1 MIYLVRRDAPDFLS
15 CEKATKRCNGEKKS
29 DEMCLLR
36 NTNMNASGINDRL
49 LKNHE
54 IGRTLT
60 FDELLSKETVTFFTN
75 WTDGLNFPGIYG
87 SGIMIPGLDNTWKY
101 IIYLGNGAASFGLWR
116 SGSGIK
122 WTSLT

>member
-1 MIYLVRRDAPDFLS
+1 
-15 CEKATKRCNGEKKS
+15 
-29 DEMCLLR
+29 
-36 NTNMNASGINDRL
+36 MNASGINDRL

-75 WTDGLNFPGIYG
+75 WTDGINFPGIYG

>member
-1 MIYLVRRDAPDFLS
+1 MAFEL
-15 CEKATKRCNGEKKS
+15 
-29 DEMCLLR
+29 

-75 WTDGLNFPGIYG
+75 WTDGINFPGIYG

>member
-1 MIYLVRRDAPDFLS
+1 MHRIFCHA
-15 CEKATKRCNGEKKS
+15 EKQQSVAKTKGDQQNVAFE
-29 DEMCLLR
+29 L

-75 WTDGLNFPGIYG
+75 WTDGINFPGIYG